1 MVSTGVGLIYGSP
14 RRITAWWSAR
24 TGRPASRKV
33 DVAASAVYVVAS
45 WCVASYGLIPLI
57 AKGYAWVGA
66 MSAPLIVAPILLVAL
81 WRVLRTL
88 RAPEAAP
95 EA

>member
-1 MVSTGVGLIYGSP
+1 M
-14 RRITAWWSAR
+14 
-24 TGRPASRKV
+24 

-66 MSAPLIVAPILLVAL
+66 MSAPLIVAPILLVAF
-81 WRVLRTL
+81 WRVLRTA
-88 RAPEAAP
+88 RTPAVAA
-95 EA
+95 EG